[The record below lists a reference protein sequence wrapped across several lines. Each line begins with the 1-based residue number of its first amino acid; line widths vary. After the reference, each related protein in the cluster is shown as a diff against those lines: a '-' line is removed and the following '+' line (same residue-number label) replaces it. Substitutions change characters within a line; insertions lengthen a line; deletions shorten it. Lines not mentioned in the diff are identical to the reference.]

1 MKKLVIIRHS
11 KSDKSEHSIDDYDRP
26 LNNKGLSD
34 AKLIGV
40 YLCEKMLKPDMI
52 MSSPATRA
60 MSTAE
65 IIAKEVKYEKVII
78 PNQYIYEAFVNTLQ
92 DIVNFTHDENNTV
105 FLIGH
110 NPGVSAL
117 SYMMCGL
124 KESIPT
130 SAVVEID
137 FDCDSWMEVSRENGT
152 LISYN
157 FQ

>member
-11 KSDKSEHSIDDYDRP
+11 KSDKSENSIDDYDRP
-26 LNNKGLSD
+26 LNNKGLND
-34 AKLIGV
+34 AKLIGE
-40 YLCEKMLKPDMI
+40 YLFEKMLKPDMI
-52 MSSPATRA
+52 LSSPSLRT
-60 MSTAE
+60 MTTAE

-92 DIVNFTHDENNTV
+92 DIVNFIHDENNTV

-124 KESIPT
+124 KKSIPT

-152 LISYN
+152 LISYS
-157 FQ
+157 FK